1 MDLKLLL
8 QYPKAVQ
15 VLLAALQKSPASLPK
30 LEKLLPPEIPAAA
43 LLSAMEQAGFLTKT
57 GSRYVLQQEALEQ
70 MQQFLQLYAAVQN
83 QQAEQDFTHFLAA
96 QREAETQHA
105 MLVTEL
111 AFFESVVSG
120 NSDTVH
126 LLYTPLGGKGYGE
139 LSRDPLRNLKY
150 H

>member
-43 LLSAMEQAGFLTKT
+43 LLSAMEQAGFLTKI

-105 MLVTEL
+105 
-111 AFFESVVSG
+111 S
-120 NSDTVH
+120 
-126 LLYTPLGGKGYGE
+126 KQ
-139 LSRDPLRNLKY
+139 
-150 H
+150 

>member
-83 QQAEQDFTHFLAA
+83 RTSPIFSPPNGRQKHSMQCLSQNSPFLKAWFLETATLCICCTHPLAEKATA
-96 QREAETQHA
+96 
-105 MLVTEL
+105 
-111 AFFESVVSG
+111 S
-120 NSDTVH
+120 
-126 LLYTPLGGKGYGE
+126 
-139 LSRDPLRNLKY
+139 
-150 H
+150 

>member
-70 MQQFLQLYAAVQN
+70 MQQFLQLYAAVQCLSQN
-83 QQAEQDFTHFLAA
+83 SPFLKAWFLETATLCICCTHPLAEKATA
-96 QREAETQHA
+96 
-105 MLVTEL
+105 
-111 AFFESVVSG
+111 S
-120 NSDTVH
+120 
-126 LLYTPLGGKGYGE
+126 
-139 LSRDPLRNLKY
+139 
-150 H
+150 